1 MIPLPLRVA
10 CHPVFA
16 LLTTLGALAMP
27 PSTAQADESPGD
39 YAYGIDVSLDSQ
51 AAFYELVVPRVV
63 YEGVVHADLSDVRV
77 FNAAGEVVPHAF
89 RSRVTATVAEVTPV
103 DLPLY
108 PIRTDAPEGVDSVE
122 LRADHSTD
130 RTVLELRTPGG
141 HATDANARLVGYV
154 ADVTAL
160 QEPVR
165 AVRIDLPDGLSDLIT
180 RVTLEA
186 SDDLRTWTPLAT
198 DAPIVQ
204 LTAGVNRLERHR
216 IEFTP
221 RRVQYLRLSW
231 PGRTRP
237 LDLLSLRA
245 ETSPAT
251 QDAPREWKD
260 VPTVAVPD
268 KRGRYE
274 VDLGGRYPADRMSFV
289 LPQPN
294 TVATLGIYSRA
305 TALDAWQFVRNATV
319 YRLTDEGTELTSDD
333 VALDGR
339 GDRYWRFVFDPR
351 GGGVGRGE
359 LRVRAGWVP
368 HRIVFTA
375 RGAPPFLVA
384 YGKRQA
390 QTAAW
395 DMSALVPG
403 YVENGEAQRIAIGVA
418 RPEAPHLLAG
428 ESAIVEPRDW
438 RRLVLWTSLILS
450 VAVLAAMAVQLAR
463 QMSRA
468 SR

>member
-1 MIPLPLRVA
+1 MMNLLHVA
-10 CHPVFA
+10 CTP
-16 LLTTLGALAMP
+16 LLAFLTMLGAGVVNPRA
-27 PSTAQADESPGD
+27 AHAEESPRD
-39 YAYGIDVSLDSQ
+39 YAYGIDLTLDGQ
-51 AAFYELVVPRVV
+51 AAFFELTVPRVV

-77 FNAAGEVVPHAF
+77 FNAEDEVVPHAF
-89 RSRVTATVAEVTPV
+89 RSRVTATVAEAMPV

-108 PIRTDAPEGVDSVE
+108 PIRTDAPEGVGSVE

-141 HATDANARLVGYV
+141 AADANARLVGYV

-160 QEPVR
+160 QEPVH
-165 AVRIDLPDGLSDLIT
+165 AVRIDLPSGLSDLIT

-204 LTAGVNRLERHR
+204 LTAGVNRLERRR

-237 LDLLSLRA
+237 LDLVSLRA
-245 ETSPAT
+245 ETSLAT
-251 QDAPREWKD
+251 QDAPREWKEAPA
-260 VPTVAVPD
+260 VSVPD

-274 VDLGGRYPADRMSFV
+274 VDLGGRYPVDRLGFG

-305 TALDAWQFVRNATV
+305 SALDAWQFVRNATV

-333 VALDGR
+333 VVLDGR

-390 QTAAW
+390 QGVAW

-403 YVENGEAQRIAIGVA
+403 YTEDGQGQQHIAIGSA

-428 ESAIVEPRDW
+428 ESAIAEPRDW
-438 RRLVLWTSLILS
+438 RRLVLWLSLILS

-463 QMSRA
+463 QMSRT